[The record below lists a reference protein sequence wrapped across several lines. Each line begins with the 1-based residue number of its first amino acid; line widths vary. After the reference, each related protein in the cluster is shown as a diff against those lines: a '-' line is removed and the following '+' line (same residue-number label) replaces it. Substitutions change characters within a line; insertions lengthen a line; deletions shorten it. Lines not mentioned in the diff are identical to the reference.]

1 MKEIKRDE
9 YFKQFSENDIY
20 NQKDIREKAL
30 ITALDTRKFEID
42 LYWKRAT
49 YFWAF
54 IAAMF
59 VAYFAV
65 LNSDKIINIKGVT
78 ILISALGYFFSL
90 GWYFVN
96 RGSKYWQENWEA
108 HVDLLGSSIQG
119 NLFTTIKISNQ
130 DFFKFN
136 KAYPFSVSKVNQFLS
151 MLMVFTWFGIFI
163 FSILFSF
170 DKLIYFKDN
179 FWVTFIFLIGLLITI
194 TLLFFHKSKSF
205 ITEHTITDE
214 ETDFFIKD

>member
-1 MKEIKRDE
+1 MKEIGQEE
-9 YFKQFSENDIY
+9 YFKEFSENEIY
-20 NQKDIREKAL
+20 KQKDIREKAL
-30 ITALDTRKFEID
+30 ITALDTRKFEIE

-59 VAYFAV
+59 ISYFAV
-65 LNSDKIINIKGVT
+65 FNSDKINEIKGVT
-78 ILISALGYFFSL
+78 ILISSLGYFFSL

-151 MLMVFTWFGIFI
+151 MLMVLTWFGLFV

-170 DKLIYFKDN
+170 DKLCIINDYFV
-179 FWVTFIFLIGLLITI
+179 WIFIILLVLLI
-194 TLLFFHKSKSF
+194 LLSYLFFHQSRSF
-205 ITEHTITDE
+205 IKKEAGSDGE
-214 ETDFFIKD
+214 LKFYVK